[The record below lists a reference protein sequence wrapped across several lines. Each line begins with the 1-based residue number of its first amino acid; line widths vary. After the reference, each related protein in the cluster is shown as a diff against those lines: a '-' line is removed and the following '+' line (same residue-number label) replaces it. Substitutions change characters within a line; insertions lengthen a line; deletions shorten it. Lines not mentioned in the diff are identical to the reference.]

1 MTTIGQI
8 NDTAALTNTTQTN
21 QARSQANVA
30 AGDSASIFTVCKT
43 DKQAT
48 TTISEEKVNQQ
59 LEETTTT
66 NEEKVNQQ
74 PKEKEDT
81 ETETQPKKKMN
92 IFKKAACVISCFVA
106 ALKRPK
112 LKLDKDVTVTV
123 TSEYDYLQVNKQ
135 VDSDD
140 LKARAL
146 GLSPDAIKNIKQA
159 LIKQALEEQ

>member
-81 ETETQPKKKMN
+81 ETETQPKEKKN
-92 IFKKAACVISCFVA
+92 IFKKVAGAISGFVA
-106 ALKRPK
+106 GLKMP
-112 LKLDKDVTVTV
+112 KLDKDVTATV
-123 TSEYDYLQVNKQ
+123 TSGDGANKQ
-135 VDSDD
+135 ND
-140 LKARAL
+140 LEALARQNGMVKALLNGAK
-146 GLSPDAIKNIKQA
+146 AAKQA
-159 LIKQALEEQ
+159 EAEQ